1 MRTELIVALFMIGVA
16 SSTSAQSGLFPQ
28 HRRLFDRA
36 PAGAGH
42 SHLTGT
48 ADYSAG
54 DSLAPRILQD
64 GDGAAAI
71 YPRTDVRG
79 PQDAIGPGVNRE
91 ELVLRGATVGAATER
106 LSCSDAGYHC
116 ARRGRLVGAAVWA
129 AIGAGVGALFDG
141 SLLREWARERVRL
154 RGRQE

>member
-16 SSTSAQSGLFPQ
+16 SATSAQSRLFPLPR
-28 HRRLFDRA
+28 HVFDRA

-42 SHLTGT
+42 STLTGT
-48 ADYSAG
+48 ADYLAD
-54 DSLAPRILQD
+54 DSLGPRILQD

-79 PQDAIGPGVNRE
+79 PPDAIGPGANME
-91 ELVLRGATVGAATER
+91 ERVLGGATVGAATEL

-116 ARRGRLVGAAVWA
+116 ARRGRLVGAGVWA

-141 SLLREWARERVRL
+141 SVLREWARERVRL
-154 RGRQE
+154 RGRQQ